1 MSSNLKFVQR
11 TLAAAVTVSALAL
24 PGSVM
29 AAPMSLTVSQ
39 PQLVDGENFSFG
51 FGPLPGSDGT
61 GGLLTFRIR
70 GDFTINATLGESYS
84 FDLDGL
90 FAVADLQATAANL
103 ITSFDLNDNLFEQ
116 SFAIGAGAM
125 SAIAADGLA
134 TLLVDYAS
142 GVNVGLSAA
151 PSIQVTLS
159 YQSVAS
165 DVPEPGSLAL
175 VGVALAAATQLRRRR
190 S

>member
-1 MSSNLKFVQR
+1 MSGKLKFVQR
-11 TLAAAVTVSALAL
+11 TLAAAVTVFGLAL
-24 PGSVM
+24 HGSVM
-29 AAPMSLTVSQ
+29 AAPVSLTLSQ

-61 GGLLTFRIR
+61 GGQLTFRIR
-70 GDFTINATLGESYS
+70 GDFTIDASLGESYS

-90 FAVADLQATAANL
+90 FAVANLQATEANL
-103 ITSFDLNDNLFEQ
+103 ITSFDFNDNLFEQ
-116 SFAIGAGAM
+116 SFAVGAGAM

-142 GVNVGLSAA
+142 GVDVLAE

-165 DVPEPGSLAL
+165 AVPEPGSLAL
-175 VGVALAAATQLRRRR
+175 VGVALAAATRLRRRR